1 MSVTVTASPASI
13 YSCLITSWFVC
24 VCVCEG
30 GIGSRKRLFSSFI
43 ILGGNEV
50 RMILSQK
57 KRLASAWSRHGCGRC
72 CPGLWN
78 ILLSISISSRLPFHS
93 LVLNIFLQSSPL
105 YACTSINV
113 FPCNQGFYRRLKEK
127 QRKTMW
133 TALWH
138 ERPHADLFPNPGS
151 FSRVREPHYS

>member
-1 MSVTVTASPASI
+1 M
-13 YSCLITSWFVC
+13 C

-57 KRLASAWSRHGCGRC
+57 KRLPSAWSRHGCGRC

-127 QRKTMW
+127 QCEPLFGMRDHMQICFQTQGALVELGNHIILNGWGVWGSQIQTLTFKT
-133 TALWH
+133 
-138 ERPHADLFPNPGS
+138 DQQ
-151 FSRVREPHYS
+151 